1 MNLSKFN
8 KSVTLNQTLSKH
20 NWFNVG
26 GNAEILF
33 VPEDIKDLI
42 GLLKSK
48 PKKYEIY
55 PIGAGSNILVSDKGI
70 KGITLI
76 TKKLNQISIDNF
88 GVITAQAGAVDADV
102 ARFARDQERTG
113 LEFLVGIPGTIGGGI
128 KMNSGAFGAEFKDIL
143 IDVKA
148 INNLGEIKTFSN
160 KELQMGY
167 RKIGLS
173 KEWIFYEARFKSSKD
188 SKDKITTKMNLGE
201 IKTFSNKELQMGYRK
216 IGLSKEWIFYEARF
230 KSSKDS
236 KDKITTKMRRIIHLR
251 KEAQPTAVKTG
262 GSTFKNPINKKA
274 WKLIDEAGCRGL
286 QNGDAM
292 ISEKHCNFIINL
304 KKSTS
309 QEIEELAQ
317 MVQDKVF
324 EKSGIRLDWEIQR
337 VGIK

>member
-88 GVITAQAGAVDADV
+88 GVITAQAGAADADV

-148 INNLGEIKTFSN
+148 IN
-160 KELQMGY
+160 
-167 RKIGLS
+167 
-173 KEWIFYEARFKSSKD
+173 
-188 SKDKITTKMNLGE
+188 NLGE

>member
-33 VPEDIKDLI
+33 VPENIKDLI

-148 INNLGEIKTFSN
+148 INNLGK
-160 KELQMGY
+160 
-167 RKIGLS
+167 
-173 KEWIFYEARFKSSKD
+173 
-188 SKDKITTKMNLGE
+188 

-251 KEAQPTAVKTG
+251 KEAQPIAVKTG

>member
-1 MNLSKFN
+1 MNLNKFN

-20 NWFNVG
+20 TWFNVG

-33 VPEDIKDLI
+33 VPEDIKDLFN
-42 GLLKSK
+42 LFKSK
-48 PKKYEIY
+48 PREYEVY

-88 GVITAQAGAVDADV
+88 GVITAQAGAADADV

-113 LEFLVGIPGTIGGGI
+113 LEFLIGIPGTIGGGI

-148 INNLGEIKTFSN
+148 INNLGEINTFSN

-173 KEWIFYEARFKSSKD
+173 KEWVFYEARFKSSK
-188 SKDKITTKMNLGE
+188 G
-201 IKTFSNKELQMGYRK
+201 
-216 IGLSKEWIFYEARF
+216 
-230 KSSKDS
+230 S
-236 KDKITTKMRRIIHLR
+236 KDKITTKMRKIIHLR
-251 KEAQPTAVKTG
+251 KDAQPTAVKTG
-262 GSTFKNPINKKA
+262 GSTFKNPVNKKA

-317 MVQDKVF
+317 TVQDKVF
-324 EKSGIRLDWEIQR
+324 QKSGIRLDWEIQR

>member
-188 SKDKITTKMNLGE
+188 SKDKITTKM
-201 IKTFSNKELQMGYRK
+201 
-216 IGLSKEWIFYEARF
+216 
-230 KSSKDS
+230 
-236 KDKITTKMRRIIHLR
+236 RRIIHLR

-337 VGIK
+337 VGIQ

>member
-1 MNLSKFN
+1 MKLSKFN

-88 GVITAQAGAVDADV
+88 GVITAQAGAADADV

-148 INNLGEIKTFSN
+148 IN
-160 KELQMGY
+160 
-167 RKIGLS
+167 
-173 KEWIFYEARFKSSKD
+173 
-188 SKDKITTKMNLGE
+188 NLGE

>member
-1 MNLSKFN
+1 MNLNKFN

-20 NWFNVG
+20 TWFNVG

-33 VPEDIKDLI
+33 VPEDIKDLFN
-42 GLLKSK
+42 LFKSK
-48 PKKYEIY
+48 PREYEVY

-88 GVITAQAGAVDADV
+88 GVITAQAGAADADV

-113 LEFLVGIPGTIGGGI
+113 LEFLIGIPGTIGGGI
-128 KMNSGAFGAEFKDIL
+128 KMNSGAFGTEFKDIL

-148 INNLGEIKTFSN
+148 INNLGQINIFSN

-173 KEWIFYEARFKSSKD
+173 KEWVFYEARFKSSK
-188 SKDKITTKMNLGE
+188 G
-201 IKTFSNKELQMGYRK
+201 
-216 IGLSKEWIFYEARF
+216 
-230 KSSKDS
+230 S
-236 KDKITTKMRRIIHLR
+236 KDKITTKMRKIIHLR

-262 GSTFKNPINKKA
+262 GSTFKNPVNKKA

-292 ISEKHCNFIINL
+292 ISKKHCNFIINL

-317 MVQDKVF
+317 TVQDKVF
-324 EKSGIRLDWEIQR
+324 QKSGIRLDWEIQR

>member
-113 LEFLVGIPGTIGGGI
+113 LEFLIGIPGTIGGGI

-148 INNLGEIKTFSN
+148 IN
-160 KELQMGY
+160 
-167 RKIGLS
+167 
-173 KEWIFYEARFKSSKD
+173 
-188 SKDKITTKMNLGE
+188 NLGE

>member
-148 INNLGEIKTFSN
+148 INNLGEIN
-160 KELQMGY
+160 
-167 RKIGLS
+167 
-173 KEWIFYEARFKSSKD
+173 
-188 SKDKITTKMNLGE
+188 
-201 IKTFSNKELQMGYRK
+201 TFSNKELQMGYRK

-236 KDKITTKMRRIIHLR
+236 KDKITTKMRRIIQLR

>member
-48 PKKYEIY
+48 PKRYEIY

-188 SKDKITTKMNLGE
+188 SKDKITTKM
-201 IKTFSNKELQMGYRK
+201 
-216 IGLSKEWIFYEARF
+216 
-230 KSSKDS
+230 
-236 KDKITTKMRRIIHLR
+236 RRIIHLR

>member
-188 SKDKITTKMNLGE
+188 SKDKITTKM
-201 IKTFSNKELQMGYRK
+201 
-216 IGLSKEWIFYEARF
+216 
-230 KSSKDS
+230 
-236 KDKITTKMRRIIHLR
+236 RRIIHLR

-262 GSTFKNPINKKA
+262 GSTFKNPFNKKA

-317 MVQDKVF
+317 TVQDKVF
-324 EKSGIRLDWEIQR
+324 QKSGIRLDWEIQR

>member
-188 SKDKITTKMNLGE
+188 SKDKITTKM
-201 IKTFSNKELQMGYRK
+201 
-216 IGLSKEWIFYEARF
+216 
-230 KSSKDS
+230 
-236 KDKITTKMRRIIHLR
+236 RRIIHLR

-317 MVQDKVF
+317 IVQDKVF
-324 EKSGIRLDWEIQR
+324 EKFGIRLDWEIQR

>member
-1 MNLSKFN
+1 MKLSKFN

-188 SKDKITTKMNLGE
+188 SKDKITTKMRE
-201 IKTFSNKELQMGYRK
+201 
-216 IGLSKEWIFYEARF
+216 
-230 KSSKDS
+230 
-236 KDKITTKMRRIIHLR
+236 IIHLR

>member
-1 MNLSKFN
+1 MNLNKFN

-20 NWFNVG
+20 TWFNVG

-33 VPEDIKDLI
+33 VPEDVKDI
-42 GLLKSK
+42 FNFFKSK
-48 PKKYEIY
+48 PREYEVY

-88 GVITAQAGAVDADV
+88 GVITAQAGAADADV

-113 LEFLVGIPGTIGGGI
+113 LEFLIGIPGTIGGGI

-148 INNLGEIKTFSN
+148 INNLGEINTFSN

-173 KEWIFYEARFKSSKD
+173 KEWVFYEARFKSSKG
-188 SKDKITTKMNLGE
+188 SKDKIT
-201 IKTFSNKELQMGYRK
+201 I
-216 IGLSKEWIFYEARF
+216 
-230 KSSKDS
+230 
-236 KDKITTKMRRIIHLR
+236 KMRKIIHLR

-262 GSTFKNPINKKA
+262 GSTFKNPVNKKA

>member
-1 MNLSKFN
+1 MNLNKFN

-20 NWFNVG
+20 TWFNVG

-33 VPEDIKDLI
+33 VPEDVKDLFN
-42 GLLKSK
+42 LLKSK
-48 PKKYEIY
+48 PREYEVY

-76 TKKLNQISIDNF
+76 TKKLNQINIDNL
-88 GVITAQAGAVDADV
+88 GVITAQAGAADADV

-113 LEFLVGIPGTIGGGI
+113 LEFLIGIPGTIGGGI

-148 INNLGEIKTFSN
+148 INNLGEINTFSN

-173 KEWIFYEARFKSSKD
+173 KEWVFYEARFKSSK
-188 SKDKITTKMNLGE
+188 G
-201 IKTFSNKELQMGYRK
+201 
-216 IGLSKEWIFYEARF
+216 
-230 KSSKDS
+230 S
-236 KDKITTKMRRIIHLR
+236 KDKITTKMRKIIHLR

-262 GSTFKNPINKKA
+262 GSTFKNPVNKKA

-286 QNGDAM
+286 QNGDAI

-309 QEIEELAQ
+309 KEIEELAQ
-317 MVQDKVF
+317 TVQDKVF
-324 EKSGIRLDWEIQR
+324 QKSGIRLDWEIQR

>member
-188 SKDKITTKMNLGE
+188 SKDKITTKM
-201 IKTFSNKELQMGYRK
+201 
-216 IGLSKEWIFYEARF
+216 
-230 KSSKDS
+230 
-236 KDKITTKMRRIIHLR
+236 RRIIHLR

-262 GSTFKNPINKKA
+262 GSTFKNPISQKA

-317 MVQDKVF
+317 TVQDKVF
-324 EKSGIRLDWEIQR
+324 QKSGIRLDWEIQR

>member
-113 LEFLVGIPGTIGGGI
+113 LEFLIGIPGTIGGGI
-128 KMNSGAFGAEFKDIL
+128 KMNSGAFGSEFKDVL

-148 INNLGEIKTFSN
+148 INTQGETRAFSC
-160 KELQMGY
+160 KELKMEY
-167 RKIGLS
+167 RAIGLD
-173 KEWIFYEARFKSSKD
+173 KKWIFYEARFHTHRESKE
-188 SKDKITTKMNLGE
+188 K
-201 IKTFSNKELQMGYRK
+201 IKTRMKE
-216 IGLSKEWIFYEARF
+216 IIF
-230 KSSKDS
+230 
-236 KDKITTKMRRIIHLR
+236 LR
-251 KEAQPTAVKTG
+251 KKAQPVGVKTG
-262 GSTFKNPINKKA
+262 GSTFKNPPNAKA
-274 WKLIDEAGCRGL
+274 WELIDEAGCRGL
-286 QNGDAM
+286 QIGEAM
-292 ISEKHCNFIINL
+292 ISDKHSNFIINL
-304 KKSTS
+304 GKCTSNQIEDLANTVKDRVFKKSGTCLS
-309 QEIEELAQ
+309 
-317 MVQDKVF
+317 
-324 EKSGIRLDWEIQR
+324 WEIQR
-337 VGIK
+337 VGIQ

>member
-1 MNLSKFN
+1 MNLNKFN

-20 NWFNVG
+20 TWFNVG

-33 VPEDIKDLI
+33 VPEDVQDIFNLF
-42 GLLKSK
+42 KSK
-48 PKKYEIY
+48 PREYEVY

-88 GVITAQAGAVDADV
+88 GVITAQAGAADADV

-113 LEFLVGIPGTIGGGI
+113 LEFLIGIPGTIGGGI

-148 INNLGEIKTFSN
+148 INNLGEINTFSN

-173 KEWIFYEARFKSSKD
+173 KEWVFYEARFKSSK
-188 SKDKITTKMNLGE
+188 G
-201 IKTFSNKELQMGYRK
+201 
-216 IGLSKEWIFYEARF
+216 
-230 KSSKDS
+230 S
-236 KDKITTKMRRIIHLR
+236 KDKITTKMRKIIHLR

-262 GSTFKNPINKKA
+262 GSTFKNPVNKKA

-317 MVQDKVF
+317 TVQDKVF
-324 EKSGIRLDWEIQR
+324 QNSGIRLDWEIQR

>member
-1 MNLSKFN
+1 MKLSKFN

-128 KMNSGAFGAEFKDIL
+128 KMNSGAFGAEFKGIL

-148 INNLGEIKTFSN
+148 IN
-160 KELQMGY
+160 
-167 RKIGLS
+167 
-173 KEWIFYEARFKSSKD
+173 
-188 SKDKITTKMNLGE
+188 NLGE